1 MGRRLYNLS
10 LVVGTSAVAAVWTT
24 CLALALA
31 VFAPALV
38 PALAATATR
47 CVSVVLGVCWC
58 GKRVLFVTVSTTVI
72 FTVTMVLAAALP
84 GLFFNVTCSK
94 RGAAT
99 ESKGTGS

>member
-10 LVVGTSAVAAVWTT
+10 LVVGTSAVAAVSTT
-24 CLALALA
+24 CLALALF
-31 VFAPALV
+31 VPALV

-47 CVSVVLGVCWC
+47 CVSVVLSVCRC

-84 GLFFNVTCSK
+84 WVFFNVTCSK
-94 RGAAT
+94 RAAAT
-99 ESKGTGS
+99 ECVGS